1 MLPIGMYSA
10 TSLNRM
16 RLKETETPALY
27 GASSPVDLFSKSALV
42 QCNRFS
48 RSFLVPFNE
57 VTLFTKVQHVTL
69 SLHAQYTKIGSY
81 VPDNA
86 MTITE

>member
-16 RLKETETPALY
+16 RLVY